1 MWSIQPGNDS
11 GPARAERRA
20 RLKGLTVG
28 RSVAE
33 QCRGWLGVGDPPSSP
48 LLVPYS
54 ERTYAGPGGATPLE
68 FGERLTNYRLQVAT
82 RDHCLTGRRWQP
94 TARQYRRLER
104 KARHAQA
111 PFGRKH
117 PDYVSPTRGRATMLP
132 VVLDERP
139 TPLVR
144 LDDPEFTPKVVAAL
158 LDPANTVPAER
169 ERSAMHRG
177 FRVVDRRGEH
187 KS

>member
-132 VVLDERP
+132 VLDEPARV
-139 TPLVR
+139 TPVEANSVYR
-144 LDDPEFTPKVVAAL
+144 AAGGTGAK
-158 LDPANTVPAER
+158 PQR
-169 ERSAMHRG
+169 ERSAINPSG

-187 KS
+187 RS